1 MTDRAPTIPIL
12 EGASA
17 ERWVAGL
24 RDRIADAFA
33 DVGEILERVRRDG
46 DEALREL
53 TERYDG
59 VRPSQLRVPADRC
72 RAALEALP
80 PSRRAA
86 LERAR
91 DNVAA
96 FHAAQR
102 REERVVEVEPGVRA
116 WREFRPLERVG
127 LYVPGGRA
135 AYPSSLLMTAVPAR
149 VAGCGELLV
158 CSPPGPSGEPA
169 ASILAAAALLE
180 VDALF
185 AVGGAQAVGAMAYGT
200 ESVPAVDKIFGPGS
214 RWVDAAK
221 SAVASRV
228 ATDLPA
234 GPSEVLVWTDGSAR
248 PELAALELIAQAEHG
263 PDSLCVAVVPDGDR
277 ARAVVAA
284 LEERMERIERAD
296 DVRSSLGRSAVL
308 VAGSVEQ
315 AADWVNAVA
324 PEHLVVLR
332 DDEEGALAAVRH
344 AGSVFL
350 GPQTPVAAGDYATG
364 TNHVLPT
371 GTRARGVGG
380 LALDDFGTWLQVQRL
395 DRHGLRA
402 LAPTIV
408 ELAEWEGLPAHAAS
422 VTERLGGSGGG

>member
-1 MTDRAPTIPIL
+1 MTHPEGPIPIL
-12 EGASA
+12 EGDAA

-24 RDRIADAFA
+24 ADRSADATA
-33 DVGEILERVRRDG
+33 DVDEILRRVRRDG
-46 DEALREL
+46 DAALLEL
-53 TERYDG
+53 TERFDG
-59 VRPSQLRVPADRC
+59 VRPSSLRVPPQRC

-80 PSRRAA
+80 SSRRAA

-102 REERVVEVEPGVRA
+102 REEPPVEVEPGVRA

-149 VAGCGELLV
+149 VAGCGELVV
-158 CSPPGPSGEPA
+158 CSPPGPSGEPP

-180 VDALF
+180 VDAVF
-185 AVGGAQAVGAMAYGT
+185 AVGGAQAIAAMAYGT
-200 ESVPAVDKIFGPGS
+200 ESVPAVDKIFGPGN

-221 SAVASRV
+221 SAVTARV

-234 GPSEVLVWTDGSAR
+234 GPSEVLVWTDPTAD
-248 PELAALELIAQAEHG
+248 PELAALELVAQAEHG
-263 PDSLCVAVVPDGDR
+263 PDSLCVAVVPDGGA

-284 LEERMERIERAD
+284 LGARIDDVERGD

-308 VAGSVEQ
+308 VAASDEEAV
-315 AADWVNAVA
+315 AWVNAVA
-324 PEHLVVLR
+324 PEHLVILR
-332 DDEEGALAAVRH
+332 DDEERSLAAVRH

-350 GPQTPVAAGDYATG
+350 GAQTPVAAGDYATG

-371 GTRARGVGG
+371 GTRARGVDG

-395 DRHGLRA
+395 DPDGLRA
-402 LAPTIV
+402 LGPTIV

-422 VTERLGGSGGG
+422 VTERLGGSDG